1 MAKCRR
7 SVGFAS
13 CLEVG
18 WCRLQESN
26 PRPTVYKT
34 AALPTELSRPEL
46 LGPQRETPRCKA
58 KDYYLMRR
66 RVGLPPPAGF
76 FGGSG
81 VVGAGSAA
89 VGRVLAETDSVSPFV
104 CTPGF
109 APSTSKVMPWPVSRA

>member
-1 MAKCRR
+1 MWSRR
-7 SVGFAS
+7 WLRVERANPPSKAS
-13 CLEVG
+13 ANTCQRHRLASRSFSEG

-46 LGPQRETPRCKA
+46 LDPQRETPRCKA
-58 KDYYLMRR
+58 KHYYLMRR

-89 VGRVLAETDSVSPFV
+89 V
-104 CTPGF
+104 
-109 APSTSKVMPWPVSRA
+109 